1 MPALL
6 STEDAAEALKL
17 GWIVTEVYDIKAK
30 RMVPCVL
37 AAGQQSWDR
46 EALMQKIAT
55 LARAR
60 ATVAVNTLRVLAK
73 QGKPNA

>member
-1 MPALL
+1 MPDLL

-17 GWIVTEVYDIKAK
+17 GWIVTEVYDTKAK
-30 RMVPCVL
+30 RMVPCVM

-46 EALMQKIAT
+46 EVLMHKIAT

-60 ATVAVNTLRVLAK
+60 ATAAVNTLRVLAK